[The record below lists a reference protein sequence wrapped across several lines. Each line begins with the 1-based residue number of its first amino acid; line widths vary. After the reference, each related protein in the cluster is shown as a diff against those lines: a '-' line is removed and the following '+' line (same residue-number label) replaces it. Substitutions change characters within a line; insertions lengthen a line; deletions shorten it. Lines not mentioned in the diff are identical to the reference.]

1 MRGLP
6 YHACCNRTWNQWG
19 APNTSRLIFF
29 CDLFVLTYN
38 YRNLNLDTPE
48 EWKNLNPNAR
58 HHRSWW
64 RKWTKVSCCNYFL
77 TGILFSFMILFI
89 LYSYNFS
96 TVYNFITPAQQ
107 LIFAILFVLTN
118 YYRNLR
124 LSYNFSIVHL
134 AIFLRTQKCP
144 PHSPIKFTSFK
155 VHFAKNS
162 PLGMIFDKLWSL
174 PNFFLF
180 MLLTNNYR
188 NLRLSYNFSIVP
200 VCFVYC

>member
-1 MRGLP
+1 M
-6 YHACCNRTWNQWG
+6 
-19 APNTSRLIFF
+19 I
-29 CDLFVLTYN
+29 LFVLTYN

-58 HHRSWW
+58 HHRCWW
-64 RKWTKVSCCNYFL
+64 SRRRKWTKVSCCNYFL

-107 LIFAILFVLTN
+107 QIFAILFVLTN

-134 AIFLRTQKCP
+134 AIFLRTYKYPPLCLGQSSKCFALLLLLIFFALINLVLCIVIIIIFFRTQKFSVIFWDWKRLCF
-144 PHSPIKFTSFK
+144 IWFT
-155 VHFAKNS
+155 
-162 PLGMIFDKLWSL
+162 
-174 PNFFLF
+174 
-180 MLLTNNYR
+180 
-188 NLRLSYNFSIVP
+188 LSK
-200 VCFVYC
+200 